1 MRVLLITGSFP
12 PDKCGVGDYTWR
24 LAEQLSK
31 QAGVVVA
38 VATSSNID
46 IPTGGMQYEVFRP
59 VKQWSLR
66 EWPLMWKLFGV
77 WKPDIVHVQYPTQG
91 YERGLLPPL
100 LPWLA
105 YLHGVKVVQTWH
117 EVYRRVGIRGL
128 VRFLPKALV
137 RGGLVVVR
145 PKFRETTHWP
155 WRWVFHN
162 KILRFVEN
170 ASPMPPAILNADER
184 SAIRAK
190 FGAEGKRLIGFFGF
204 LYPPKRVELLFS
216 LCNPATDRVVIVGAM
231 SDDDPYHRSILNLSE
246 SDAWKGKTSITGFLP
261 GEEASRIIAALDAL
275 VLPFK
280 GGGGEW
286 NTSIHSAVAQG
297 TFVLTTSME
306 REGYDERSNIFF
318 ARPDDLDSMR
328 QALDRYAGTRG
339 RVDVGAFSEKWSAIA
354 RSHVALYSAL
364 LNVAAPA

>member
-1 MRVLLITGSFP
+1 
-12 PDKCGVGDYTWR
+12 
-24 LAEQLSK
+24 
-31 QAGVVVA
+31 
-38 VATSSNID
+38 
-46 IPTGGMQYEVFRP
+46 
-59 VKQWSLR
+59 
-66 EWPLMWKLFGV
+66 
-77 WKPDIVHVQYPTQG
+77 
-91 YERGLLPPL
+91 
-100 LPWLA
+100 
-105 YLHGVKVVQTWH
+105 
-117 EVYRRVGIRGL
+117 
-128 VRFLPKALV
+128 
-137 RGGLVVVR
+137 
-145 PKFRETTHWP
+145 
-155 WRWVFHN
+155 
-162 KILRFVEN
+162 
-170 ASPMPPAILNADER
+170 MPPAILSADER

-216 LCNPATDRVVIVGAM
+216 LCNPATDHVVIVGAM